1 MRAISGSRRSAGLPL
16 SSADFDC
23 AMMPA
28 SSIAAIS
35 VSSAMAA
42 LTSSV
47 LPILFVLP
55 CTTLPKPNRSALHE
69 RIVCA
74 QPAQPAIS
82 VCTSHMSSRN
92 HKMRRQQ
99 TRLAHAQNASCAVA
113 NSKIHSPVAICRVY
127 FSHGRSVFTPVP
139 KFVRERVLRYGR
151 RSATDNVSLHANTV
165 EHPLGW
171 GDNAQRT
178 ADSTS

>member
-1 MRAISGSRRSAGLPL
+1 MRAISGSLRSAGL
-16 SSADFDC
+16 SSASADFDC
-23 AMMPA
+23 AMIPA
-28 SSIAAIS
+28 SSIAVIS

-74 QPAQPAIS
+74 QPAQPAIA
-82 VCTSHMSSRN
+82 VCTSHVPSRN
-92 HKMRRQQ
+92 HKMCRQQ
-99 TRLAHAQNASCAVA
+99 TRLAHAQNASCAVI
-113 NSKIHSPVAICRVY
+113 NGKIHSSAAVCRVY
-127 FSHGRSVFTPVP
+127 FSHGRSAFTSVP

-151 RSATDNVSLHANTV
+151 RSATDNVSLRANTV
-165 EHPLGW
+165 EHSLDW

-178 ADSTS
+178 ADSAS